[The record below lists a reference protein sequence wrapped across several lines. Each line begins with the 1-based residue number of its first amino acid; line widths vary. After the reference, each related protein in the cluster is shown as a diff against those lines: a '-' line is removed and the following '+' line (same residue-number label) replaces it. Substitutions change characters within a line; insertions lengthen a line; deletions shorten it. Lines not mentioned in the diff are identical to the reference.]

1 MFSLFNKKSHE
12 IQEVKHGEIINVYG
26 DSIYESRGRVKVN
39 AFSPKERF
47 AEVKSILDD
56 EILKQYFHNEYLLT
70 AIQLLDGLRS
80 LYTYQNYLKV
90 DITGLRLLDIDSIED
105 QTVVT
110 LVQCIVNNLQRFLK
124 IFSLNEDDLTEHQLR
139 RLFWGYGYDFMSYG
153 GDHHYVLV
161 IPYRINEDEG
171 LYQISR
177 LILEN
182 QDYLLDEDH
191 RQQQVLSSYL
201 Q

>member
-12 IQEVKHGEIINVYG
+12 IQEVKRGEIINVYG

-39 AFSPKERF
+39 AFSPSERF

-70 AIQLLDGLRS
+70 AIQILDGLRS

-90 DITGLRLLDIDSIED
+90 DITGLKLLDIDSIED
-105 QTVVT
+105 QAVVKR
-110 LVQCIVNNLQRFLK
+110 IVNNLQRFLK

>member
-12 IQEVKHGEIINVYG
+12 IQEVKRGEIINVYG
-26 DSIYESRGRVKVN
+26 DSIYESRGIVKVN

-47 AEVKSILDD
+47 AEMRGILDD
-56 EILKQYFHNEYLLT
+56 EILKRYFHNEYLLT

-105 QTVVT
+105 QAVVT
-110 LVQCIVNNLQRFLK
+110 LVKRIVNNLQRFLK
-124 IFSLNEDDLTEHQLR
+124 IFSLNEDDLTYHQLR

>member
-12 IQEVKHGEIINVYG
+12 IQEVKRGEIINVYG

-39 AFSPKERF
+39 VFSPKERF

-90 DITGLRLLDIDSIED
+90 DITGLKLLDIDSIED
-105 QTVVT
+105 QAVVKR
-110 LVQCIVNNLQRFLK
+110 IVNNLQRFLK

>member
-1 MFSLFNKKSHE
+1 MFSLFKKSHE
-12 IQEVKHGEIINVYG
+12 IQEVKRGEIINVYG

-39 AFSPKERF
+39 AFSPSERF
-47 AEVKSILDD
+47 AEVKGILDD

-105 QTVVT
+105 QAVVKR
-110 LVQCIVNNLQRFLK
+110 IVNNLQRFLK

>member
-1 MFSLFNKKSHE
+1 MFSLFKKSHE
-12 IQEVKHGEIINVYG
+12 IQEVKRGEIINVYG

-39 AFSPKERF
+39 AFSPSERF
-47 AEVKSILDD
+47 AEVNGILDD

-90 DITGLRLLDIDSIED
+90 DITGLKLLDIDSIED
-105 QTVVT
+105 PS
-110 LVQCIVNNLQRFLK
+110 LVKSIVNNLQRFLK

>member
-1 MFSLFNKKSHE
+1 MFKRKSHE
-12 IQEVKHGEIINVYG
+12 IQEIRRGEIINVFG

-39 AFSPKERF
+39 AFSPSERF

-90 DITGLRLLDIDSIED
+90 DITGLKLLDIDSIVD
-105 QTVVT
+105 RDVVK
-110 LVQCIVNNLQRFLK
+110 CIVNNLQRFLK

>member
-1 MFSLFNKKSHE
+1 MFSLFKKSHE
-12 IQEVKHGEIINVYG
+12 IQEVKRGEIINVYG

-39 AFSPKERF
+39 AFSPSERF
-47 AEVKSILDD
+47 AEVKGILDD

-90 DITGLRLLDIDSIED
+90 DITGLKLLDIDSIED
-105 QTVVT
+105 QAVVKR
-110 LVQCIVNNLQRFLK
+110 IVNNLQRFLK

>member
-1 MFSLFNKKSHE
+1 MFSLFNKKNHG
-12 IQEVKHGEIINVYG
+12 IQEVKRGEIINVYG

-39 AFSPKERF
+39 AFSPSERF

-90 DITGLRLLDIDSIED
+90 DITGLKLLDIDSVED
-105 QTVVT
+105 PS
-110 LVQCIVNNLQRFLK
+110 LLKCIIDNLQRFLK

>member
-1 MFSLFNKKSHE
+1 MFHLFKKSHE
-12 IQEVKHGEIINVYG
+12 IQEVKRGEIINVYG

-39 AFSPKERF
+39 AFSPSERF
-47 AEVKSILDD
+47 AEVKGILND

-105 QTVVT
+105 PS
-110 LVQCIVNNLQRFLK
+110 LVKSIVNNLQRFLK

-182 QDYLLDEDH
+182 QDYLLDEDN

>member
-12 IQEVKHGEIINVYG
+12 IQDVKRGEIINVYG

-39 AFSPKERF
+39 AFSPSERF
-47 AEVKSILDD
+47 AEVESILDD

-90 DITGLRLLDIDSIED
+90 DITGLKLLDIDSIED
-105 QTVVT
+105 QAVVKR
-110 LVQCIVNNLQRFLK
+110 IVNNLQRFLK

>member
-1 MFSLFNKKSHE
+1 MFSLFNKKNHE
-12 IQEVKHGEIINVYG
+12 IQEVKRGEIINVYG

-39 AFSPKERF
+39 AFSPSERF
-47 AEVKSILDD
+47 AEVKGILDD

-90 DITGLRLLDIDSIED
+90 DITGLKLLDIDSIED
-105 QTVVT
+105 QAVVKR
-110 LVQCIVNNLQRFLK
+110 IVNNLQRFLK
-124 IFSLNEDDLTEHQLR
+124 IFSLIEDDLTEHQLR

>member
-1 MFSLFNKKSHE
+1 MFSLFKKSHE
-12 IQEVKHGEIINVYG
+12 IQEVKRGEIINVYG

-39 AFSPKERF
+39 AFSPSERF
-47 AEVKSILDD
+47 ADVKGILDD

-90 DITGLRLLDIDSIED
+90 DITGLKLLDIDSIED
-105 QTVVT
+105 QAVVKR
-110 LVQCIVNNLQRFLK
+110 IVNNLQRFLK

>member
-90 DITGLRLLDIDSIED
+90 DITGLKLLDIDSIED
-105 QTVVT
+105 QAVVKR
-110 LVQCIVNNLQRFLK
+110 IVNNLQRFLK

>member
-1 MFSLFNKKSHE
+1 MFSLFNKKNHE
-12 IQEVKHGEIINVYG
+12 IQEVKRGEIINVYG

-39 AFSPKERF
+39 AFSPSERF

-90 DITGLRLLDIDSIED
+90 DTTGVMLLDIDRHED
-105 QTVVT
+105 QAMMKT
-110 LVQCIVNNLQRFLK
+110 IVNNLQRFLK

-182 QDYLLDEDH
+182 KDYLLDEDH

-201 Q
+201 

>member
-1 MFSLFNKKSHE
+1 MFSLFKKSHE
-12 IQEVKHGEIINVYG
+12 IQEVKRGEIINVYG

-39 AFSPKERF
+39 AFSPSERF

-56 EILKQYFHNEYLLT
+56 EILKRYFHNEYLLT

-90 DITGLRLLDIDSIED
+90 DITGLRLLDIGSIED
-105 QTVVT
+105 QTVT

-124 IFSLNEDDLTEHQLR
+124 IFSLNEDDLTYHQLR

>member
-1 MFSLFNKKSHE
+1 MFKRSSRSKSHE
-12 IQEVKHGEIINVYG
+12 IQEIRHGEIINVFG

-47 AEVKSILDD
+47 AEVKAILNDD
-56 EILKQYFHNEYLLT
+56 VLKQYFHNEYLLT

-80 LYTYQNYLKV
+80 LYTYRDYLKV
-90 DITGLRLLDIDSIED
+90 DTTGVMLLDIERHED
-105 QTVVT
+105 QAMMKY
-110 LVQCIVNNLQRFLK
+110 IVKNLQRFLK
-124 IFSLNEDDLTEHQLR
+124 IFFLNEDDLTYHQLR

-191 RQQQVLSSYL
+191 RQQQVLNSYL

>member
-1 MFSLFNKKSHE
+1 MFSLFNKKSHG
-12 IQEVKHGEIINVYG
+12 IQEVKRGEIINVYG

-39 AFSPKERF
+39 AFSPSERF
-47 AEVKSILDD
+47 AEVKGILDD

-90 DITGLRLLDIDSIED
+90 DITGLKLLDIDSIED
-105 QTVVT
+105 QAMMKT
-110 LVQCIVNNLQRFLK
+110 IVKNLQRFLK

-182 QDYLLDEDH
+182 KDYLLDEDH

>member
-1 MFSLFNKKSHE
+1 MFQLFKKSHE
-12 IQEVKHGEIINVYG
+12 IQEVKRGEIINVYG

-39 AFSPKERF
+39 AFSPSERF

-90 DITGLRLLDIDSIED
+90 DITGLKLLDIDSIED
-105 QTVVT
+105 QAVVKR
-110 LVQCIVNNLQRFLK
+110 IVNNLQRFLK

>member
-1 MFSLFNKKSHE
+1 MFSLFKKSHE
-12 IQEVKHGEIINVYG
+12 IQEVKRGEIINVYG

-39 AFSPKERF
+39 AFSPSERF

-105 QTVVT
+105 QAVVT
-110 LVQCIVNNLQRFLK
+110 LVKRIVNNLQRFLK
-124 IFSLNEDDLTEHQLR
+124 IFSLNEDDFTEHQLR
-139 RLFWGYGYDFMSYG
+139 RLFWGYDYDFMSYG

>member
-1 MFSLFNKKSHE
+1 MFHLFKKSHE
-12 IQEVKHGEIINVYG
+12 IQEVKRGEIINVFG

-105 QTVVT
+105 QAMMKY
-110 LVQCIVNNLQRFLK
+110 IVKSLQRFLK

-139 RLFWGYGYDFMSYG
+139 RLFWGHGYDFMSYG

>member
-1 MFSLFNKKSHE
+1 MFSLFKKSHE
-12 IQEVKHGEIINVYG
+12 IQEVKRGEIINVYG

-39 AFSPKERF
+39 TFSPKERF

-90 DITGLRLLDIDSIED
+90 DITGLKLLDIDSIED
-105 QTVVT
+105 QAVVKR
-110 LVQCIVNNLQRFLK
+110 IVNNLQRFLK

>member
-1 MFSLFNKKSHE
+1 MFSLFKKSHE
-12 IQEVKHGEIINVYG
+12 IQEVKRGEIINVYG

-39 AFSPKERF
+39 AFSPSERF
-47 AEVKSILDD
+47 AEVKGILND

-110 LVQCIVNNLQRFLK
+110 LIQCIVNNLQRFLK

-139 RLFWGYGYDFMSYG
+139 RLFWGCGYDFMSYG

>member
-1 MFSLFNKKSHE
+1 MFPLFKKNHE
-12 IQEVKHGEIINVYG
+12 IQEVKRGEIINVYG

-39 AFSPKERF
+39 AFSPSERF

-90 DITGLRLLDIDSIED
+90 DITGLKLLDVDSIED
-105 QTVVT
+105 PS
-110 LVQCIVNNLQRFLK
+110 LVKSIVNNLQRFLK

>member
-12 IQEVKHGEIINVYG
+12 IQEVKRGEIINVYG

-39 AFSPKERF
+39 AFSPSERF
-47 AEVKSILDD
+47 AEVKGILDD

-80 LYTYQNYLKV
+80 LYTYQNHLKV
-90 DITGLRLLDIDSIED
+90 DITGLRLLDIDSVED
-105 QTVVT
+105 PS
-110 LVQCIVNNLQRFLK
+110 LLKCIIDNLQRFLK

>member
-1 MFSLFNKKSHE
+1 MFQLFKKSHE
-12 IQEVKHGEIINVYG
+12 ILEVKRGEIINVYG
-26 DSIYESRGRVKVN
+26 DSIYESRVRVKVN
-39 AFSPKERF
+39 AFSPSERF

-90 DITGLRLLDIDSIED
+90 DITGLKLLDIDSIED
-105 QTVVT
+105 QAVVKR
-110 LVQCIVNNLQRFLK
+110 IVNNLQRFLK

>member
-1 MFSLFNKKSHE
+1 MFSLFKKSHE
-12 IQEVKHGEIINVYG
+12 IQEVKRGEIINVYG

-39 AFSPKERF
+39 AFSPSERF

-90 DITGLRLLDIDSIED
+90 DITGLKLLDIDSIED
-105 QTVVT
+105 QAVVKR
-110 LVQCIVNNLQRFLK
+110 IVNNLQRFLK